1 MWRAPLPIS
10 PGVVESDLS
19 RVARMIG
26 DRSRERAH
34 HTQRH
39 GLVAELRSVSRRA
52 ATPPRA
58 RRFDVLLCDRA
69 LAVRYEMLEV
79 AAALDRTSQPSGR
92 TLEAL
97 RQLLRDGCDS
107 PLYNPAVPEERLRMA
122 LDRIRIELQS
132 CEPADV
138 GTLAISRQDTCGSSR
153 QTIQRMSPGEADP
166 RGHRGAEGA
175 VGRA

>member
-1 MWRAPLPIS
+1 
-10 PGVVESDLS
+10 VESDLS
-19 RVARMIG
+19 WVVRVIS

-34 HTQRH
+34 QRQRH

-52 ATPPRA
+52 AAPPRA

-69 LAVRYEMLEV
+69 LAVRAEMLEV
-79 AAALDRTSQPSGR
+79 AAALERTSQPSRR

-97 RQLLRDGCDS
+97 RQLLRDGCAS
-107 PLYNPAVPEERLRMA
+107 PLYNRAVPEERLRMA

-132 CEPADV
+132 CEPSEPADD
-138 GTLAISRQDTCGSSR
+138 GTPAISRQDSSGSSR
-153 QTIQRMSPGEADP
+153 HTMQRMSSGEVDP

>member
-10 PGVVESDLS
+10 PGVLGPEPS
-19 RVARMIG
+19 RVVRVIG
-26 DRSRERAH
+26 DRSRKRAPK
-34 HTQRH
+34 TRGN
-39 GLVAELRSVSRRA
+39 GLAAELRSVSRRA

-69 LAVRYEMLEV
+69 LAVRAELLEI
-79 AAALDRTSQPSGR
+79 AAALERISQPSGR

-97 RQLLRDGCDS
+97 RQLLRDGCAS

-132 CEPADV
+132 GEPNERAE
-138 GTLAISRQDTCGSSR
+138 GSRRTSH
-153 QTIQRMSPGEADP
+153 RMSSGEADP

>member
-1 MWRAPLPIS
+1 
-10 PGVVESDLS
+10 VESDLS
-19 RVARMIG
+19 RVARVIG

-39 GLVAELRSVSRRA
+39 GLVAELRRVSRRA
-52 ATPPRA
+52 ATPPRT

-69 LAVRYEMLEV
+69 LAVRAELLEV
-79 AAALDRTSQPSGR
+79 AAALERTSRPSGR

-97 RQLLRDGCDS
+97 RRLLRDGCDS
-107 PLYNPAVPEERLRMA
+107 PLYNPAVPEERLAMA

-132 CEPADV
+132 CELSEPPTD
-138 GTLAISRQDTCGSSR
+138 GTLAISRQDSSGSSR